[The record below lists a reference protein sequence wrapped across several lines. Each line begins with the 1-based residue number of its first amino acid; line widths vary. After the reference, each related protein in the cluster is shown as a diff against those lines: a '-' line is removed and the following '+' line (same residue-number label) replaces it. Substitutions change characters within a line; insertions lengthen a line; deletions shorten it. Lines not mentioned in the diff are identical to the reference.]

1 MYANEPVFDMQ
12 MSHVR
17 SIFGFACR
25 EVVRTGRPLGIRRYH
40 KTDVV
45 MVPLAEWERL
55 KRMEAEL
62 MATNE
67 KAPPLSPAN
76 CPGRKAGA
84 CWKAGADEGERGR
97 GDGRMRGVNGSPLV
111 FSVVDGTGKN

>member
-1 MYANEPVFDMQ
+1 MHSNEPVFDMQ

-17 SIFGFACR
+17 AIFGFACR

-55 KRMEAEL
+55 KAMEAEL

-67 KAPPLSPAN
+67 KAPPI
-76 CPGRKAGA
+76 PGGQPN
-84 CWKAGADEGERGR
+84 D
-97 GDGRMRGVNGSPLV
+97 M
-111 FSVVDGTGKN
+111 T